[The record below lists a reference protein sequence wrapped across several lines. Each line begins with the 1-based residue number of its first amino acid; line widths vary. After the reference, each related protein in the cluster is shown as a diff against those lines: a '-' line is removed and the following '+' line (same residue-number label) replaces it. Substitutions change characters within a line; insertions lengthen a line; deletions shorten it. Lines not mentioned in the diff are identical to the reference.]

1 MTTNKDAIARVYTL
15 EKKGRELKEKG
26 LGESQVRKQLDIYH
40 NIWYVVSYTTKNDDL
55 NKVMTRLFN

>member
-26 LGESQVRKQLDIYH
+26 LGESQVRRQLDVYH

>member
-26 LGESQVRKQLDIYH
+26 LGQKKYLI
-40 NIWYVVSYTTKNDDL
+40 VSD
-55 NKVMTRLFN
+55 